1 MAYDGIAKVQHY
13 VPRFL
18 LRNFGTGKKDKV
30 HVFDKLTEKVFFP
43 NVKNIAAESRFYDFE
58 IEGLE
63 LTIEPGLSMVENF
76 AKPIIKSILDADSL
90 AHIRVDQR
98 ARLSIFLAIQFAR
111 TKWLREQFRHFPK
124 QFEEMMRRREGEH
137 ADLSSIAQYIKVPD
151 DNELALHSASFIAKA
166 PGMFAKEFGN
176 KLWALLATDSKH
188 PFLIGDNPIGL
199 QNMIDMGIG
208 GNIGLAVHG
217 IEIYFPLSPRRALAM
232 WCPSYGDAFQIAA
245 QNQGTGSFAHQMVE
259 AIRTGMPLAYPQE
272 CVLNFNSLQVLHAE
286 RFVFSSNDDFSLA
299 KDMVAAD
306 HCKGCLTVF
315 QSVSTQ

>member
-58 IEGLE
+58 IEGQE

-111 TKWLREQFRHFPK
+111 TKWLREQAISR
-124 QFEEMMRRREGEH
+124 
-137 ADLSSIAQYIKVPD
+137 S
-151 DNELALHSASFIAKA
+151 N
-166 PGMFAKEFGN
+166 
-176 KLWALLATDSKH
+176 SK
-188 PFLIGDNPIGL
+188 
-199 QNMIDMGIG
+199 
-208 GNIGLAVHG
+208 
-217 IEIYFPLSPRRALAM
+217 R
-232 WCPSYGDAFQIAA
+232 
-245 QNQGTGSFAHQMVE
+245 
-259 AIRTGMPLAYPQE
+259 
-272 CVLNFNSLQVLHAE
+272 
-286 RFVFSSNDDFSLA
+286 
-299 KDMVAAD
+299 
-306 HCKGCLTVF
+306 
-315 QSVSTQ
+315 